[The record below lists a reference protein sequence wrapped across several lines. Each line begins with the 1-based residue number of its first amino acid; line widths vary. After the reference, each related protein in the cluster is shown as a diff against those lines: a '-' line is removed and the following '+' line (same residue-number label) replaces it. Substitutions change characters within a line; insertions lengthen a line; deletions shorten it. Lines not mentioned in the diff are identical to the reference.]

1 MTADPV
7 QPGDD
12 IGDCVADTRDFGET
26 TFGNQHIEREGEGGQ
41 AIRCARVGLGSIG
54 LPPRNAVRCAY
65 SRSSVTT
72 VGVSTFDIPDSRE
85 VLIPT
90 ETGV

>member
-41 AIRCARVGLGSIG
+41 AIRCARVGLGSIWI
-54 LPPRNAVRCAY
+54 A
-65 SRSSVTT
+65 TT
-72 VGVSTFDIPDSRE
+72 QRGPLRVFAK
-85 VLIPT
+85 
-90 ETGV
+90 